1 MESDGGEKV
10 ALRRDWANGGGM
22 VVGDK
27 CLEGIHYSVLQKAT
41 SGETLAKGFGF
52 FVERVRHYDFVAV
65 VDLMARVVD
74 KVSGFVY
81 WCYSDGTM
89 VVEDEQ

>member
-1 MESDGGEKV
+1 M
-10 ALRRDWANGGGM
+10 
-22 VVGDK
+22 
-27 CLEGIHYSVLQKAT
+27 
-41 SGETLAKGFGF
+41 SGVTWVKGSGF
-52 FVERVRHYDFVAV
+52 FVERERHYDFVAG

-81 WCYSDGTM
+81 RCYSDGTM